1 MASRSVRIMLISMLG
16 LILTAGIGGTA
27 PSDDPA
33 PSSGETSTEQQ
44 AAPDEQAGAK
54 DQQATDE
61 ETAKAAAEEAVVEK
75 TKFTGEI
82 TVTAQKREQNIQDVP
97 ISIVALSGDRL
108 EAQGIQDVQDLR
120 DQVAGL
126 QIVNVQPGSNAFASR
141 GVTVIGGSIET
152 NSVVGYYVDE
162 IPVSASGQGPE
173 FALWDIERIEM
184 LRGPQGTLFGEG
196 SMAGTLRVITNK
208 PDVTRFS
215 ARVSTDLSSTT
226 DGGNNGTLRALVN
239 IPVVDDKLALR
250 ITAGYIDDSGWI
262 DIPDLDEKN
271 ANTREQFD
279 LRLAARWTPT
289 DRLIL
294 DAVYTRQELDLGAE
308 FTATSPYR
316 LLPSEQ
322 LPTAGPAGFLTPTD
336 TTNQSANVT
345 LEYDLGWA
353 SLISATSYFD
363 YNSDWLI
370 DLTPFVPLF
379 FGPGTGGEGLNT
391 PHAESTLWAQEIRL
405 SSSGSQRL
413 AWTAGVFY
421 KDSDRLDNRNFQFYL
436 EDAFGI
442 PGFDLTD
449 LYSTV
454 ENSKSTSYSVF
465 GEVDYAVSETVSAQV
480 GVRYYSDER
489 DYSILYPL
497 DSLIFGSVAGTQID
511 ASGEDTDLAPKFSL
525 SWKPTDSVMLFAKVS
540 KGFKSGGTNYNSGI
554 SDEVPDDF
562 DAEELWAYEMGAKT
576 DLSASVIANVGIYYN
591 DWTNLQLG
599 FITPDGLFPFTAN
612 AGAARSQGG
621 ELELIGSVPGTGL
634 SGTVAVAYTDAEI
647 TEDVVNAFG
656 QIVAEAGNKIPLT
669 PEWSYNVSAS
679 YSVPVGPTWIGVI
692 RASWTSTTETFS
704 QADNAPY
711 QVNSDYDKVDLSLG
725 VMTDRWSLDLF
736 ADNLFNSDSTTFAYN
751 RVVAVPL
758 TWFTYIRPR
767 TVGIRYDV
775 RF

>member
-1 MASRSVRIMLISMLG
+1 MAVLLA
-16 LILTAGIGGTA
+16 LVLAAGVGGA
-27 PSDDPA
+27 VPSDDPA
-33 PSSGETSTEQQ
+33 PSSDATPAAQQ
-44 AAPDEQAGAK
+44 TVPDEQNSGD
-54 DQQATDE
+54 DQQSTDE
-61 ETAKAAAEEAVVEK
+61 EARKAAVEAAIRDA
-75 TKFTGEI
+75 KFKGEI
-82 TVTAQKREQNIQDVP
+82 TVTAQKREQNVQDVP
-97 ISIVALSGDRL
+97 ISIVALSGERL
-108 EAQGIQDVQDLR
+108 EKQGIQDVQNLR

-126 QIVNVQPGSNAFASR
+126 EIVNVQPGSNAFASR
-141 GVTVIGGSIET
+141 GVTAISGSIET

-173 FALWDIERIEM
+173 FALWDVERVEM

-196 SMAGTLRVITNK
+196 SMAGTLRIITNK
-208 PDVTRFS
+208 PDVTQFS
-215 ARVSTDLSSTT
+215 ARVGADLSSTT
-226 DGGNNGTLRALVN
+226 DGSTNGTLRALVN
-239 IPVVDDKLALR
+239 IPVIEDRLALR

-262 DIPDLDEKN
+262 DIPGLDEKN
-271 ANTREQFD
+271 ANTREQLD
-279 LRLAARWTPT
+279 LRLAARWVPT

-294 DAVYTRQELDLGAE
+294 DAVYSTQELDLGAE
-308 FTATSPYR
+308 FTATTPYR

-322 LPTAGPAGFLTPTD
+322 LPSAGPAGFLTPTD

-353 SLISATSYFD
+353 SLVSATSYFD
-363 YNSDWLI
+363 YTSDWLV

-379 FGPGTGGEGLNT
+379 FGPQTGGVGLNT

-405 SSSGSQRL
+405 SSSGSQQL

-421 KDSDRLDNRNFQFYL
+421 KDSDRLDQRNFQFFL

-442 PGFDLTD
+442 PDFDLTD

-480 GVRYYSDER
+480 GLRYYSDER
-489 DYSILYPL
+489 EYSILYPL
-497 DSLIFGSVAGTQID
+497 DSLIFGSVAGTRID
-511 ASGEDTDLAPKFSL
+511 ASGEDTDFAPKFSL
-525 SWKPTDSVMLFAKVS
+525 SWKAADSVMLFAKIS

-562 DAEELWAYEMGAKT
+562 DSEELWAYEIGAKT
-576 DLSASVIANVGIYYN
+576 NLSASVIANVGVYYN
-591 DWTNLQLG
+591 DWTDLQLG
-599 FITPDGLFPFTAN
+599 FITPDGLFLYTAN

-656 QIVAEAGNKIPLT
+656 EVVAEAGNKIPLT

-679 YSVPVGPTWIGVI
+679 YSVPVGPRWVGVI
-692 RASWTSTTETFS
+692 TTSWTNTTETFS
-704 QADNAPY
+704 GADNAPY
-711 QVNSDYDKVDLSLG
+711 QVNSNYDKLNLSLG
-725 VMTDRWSLDLF
+725 VMNDRWSLNLY

-758 TWFTYIRPR
+758 TWFNFIRPR